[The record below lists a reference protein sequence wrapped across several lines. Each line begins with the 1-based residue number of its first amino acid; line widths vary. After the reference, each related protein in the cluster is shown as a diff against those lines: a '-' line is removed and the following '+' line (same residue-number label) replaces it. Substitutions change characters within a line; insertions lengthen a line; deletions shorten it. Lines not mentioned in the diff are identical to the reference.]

1 MARRALAAGIL
12 LILCVAASAIQ
23 WPSEPS
29 AVRSEFG
36 SYVGGYLRG
45 MAFAGGGA
53 PVRAP
58 EDGELVF
65 AYGKA
70 RLPDG
75 FPLAL
80 ASVAAYAHPG
90 GMLSV
95 LSGMQPASMADYKAR
110 VKAGETLGMGLEG
123 ERQLRFELFDLQNRR
138 YVNPRMLLP
147 PTADPLAP
155 TLRGAWLVSGAA
167 EQPLERSVTVRQGNY
182 SLALDAAELMP
193 QGQTGMPFRVT
204 ALLDGA
210 IRFDWRHDAAW
221 SSGGRG
227 MIVSADPRVEREL
240 YDAAGRLRLGPLA
253 LSRGRSLLTVRLT
266 DFAGNAREFSY
277 AVVVQ

>member
-1 MARRALAAGIL
+1 MVRRALAAGIL
-12 LILCVAASAIQ
+12 LILCVAASAFQ
-23 WPSEPS
+23 WPLEPS
-29 AVRSEFG
+29 SVRMEFG
-36 SYVGGYLRG
+36 SHAGGYLRG

-65 AYGKA
+65 AYGKP

-80 ASVAAYAHPG
+80 GSIAAYAHPG

-95 LSGMQPASMADYKAR
+95 VSGMQPASMADYKALIE
-110 VKAGETLGMGLEG
+110 AGEPMGMGREG
-123 ERQLRFELFDLQNRR
+123 ERPLRFEFFDLQNRR

-147 PTADPLAP
+147 PTADQLAP
-155 TLRGAWLVSGAA
+155 ILRGAWLVSGAA
-167 EQPLERSVTVRQGNY
+167 EQSLERSVAVRQGTY
-182 SLALDAAELMP
+182 SLALDPAELMP
-193 QGQTGMPFRVT
+193 QGQTGMPFRVA

-210 IRFDWRHDAAW
+210 LRFDWRHDAAW

-227 MIVSADPRVEREL
+227 MIVSADPRAEREL
-240 YDAAGRLRLGPLA
+240 YDASGRLRLGPLV

-266 DFAGNAREFSY
+266 DFAGNSRDFSF
-277 AVVVQ
+277 AIVVQ